1 MKLCNLLFASL
12 LVGACSVSPA
22 AHIVRPVIVADAGPV
37 PDAEVADA
45 EVASDGQVSESA
57 PDWAALPPVQKLDYE
72 LSQLPSRKA
81 QYQSLCAQKRDDSF
95 FKSVCGAQQPNIT
108 DFATLLH
115 LVGLDQNRAFAL
127 SGNST
132 SLVARSVSAL
142 NPRIIIFPR
151 IPDTLERPKQL
162 TALGFVRGEQFVEIV
177 SRDLVTNQPNF
188 YLLTFEQ
195 ACSYDGSCDLASL
208 LSEQIEHNWTA
219 YSIYSETDL
228 EQTSLDCHACHQPAG
243 FGTPN
248 ILRMQELTSPW
259 THWFPQ
265 RFEHRTDS
273 DRVLTAEFMSI
284 HDVDTQYGGVPV
296 QTIGSALDEGS
307 GAQLEAMIRA
317 EGYGVQPNAFDPKI
331 EAEASGGQPS
341 PTWLALFQVALS
353 GGAITVPFPRVDVTD
368 DAKRAAAVLS
378 YRAVIGGTAA
388 RTSLLDI
395 RDVFS
400 EDAQEKLSF
409 VPQPNADGKT
419 VLLQMCSRCH
429 DGRANPATGRSHFNV
444 QKLDQM
450 SQDEKALAIHRLQL
464 PADSPQIMPP
474 WRSGRM
480 TDDATQAAIMELSK

>member
-1 MKLCNLLFASL
+1 MT
-12 LVGACSVSPA
+12 
-22 AHIVRPVIVADAGPV
+22 DTGP
-37 PDAEVADA
+37 
-45 EVASDGQVSESA
+45 ASDGSVIA
-57 PDWAALPPVQKLDYE
+57 PAPSWADLPPIVKPDYE
-72 LSQLPSRKA
+72 LGQLPSRTA
-81 QYQSLCAQKRDDSF
+81 QYQKLCAQNRGDSF
-95 FKSVCGAQQPNIT
+95 FKTVCGDHQPNIP
-108 DFATLLH
+108 DFAGLLH
-115 LVGLDQNRAFAL
+115 LTGLDQNRAFAL

-132 SLVARSVSAL
+132 SLVAHSVSAL

-162 TALGFVRGEQFVEIV
+162 TAIGFVRGEQFVEVV
-177 SRDLVTNQPNF
+177 SRDLTTNQPNF

-195 ACSYDGSCDLASL
+195 ACNYDGSCDLTSL

-228 EQTSLDCHACHQPAG
+228 EQTSIDCHACHQPG
-243 FGTPN
+243 GYGTPN
-248 ILRMQELTSPW
+248 ILRMQELSSPW

-317 EGYGVQPNAFDPKI
+317 EGYGTQPNVFDPRI

-341 PTWLALFQVALS
+341 PTWQALFQVALS
-353 GGAITVPFPRVDVTD
+353 GAAITVPFPRIDVTD
-368 DAKRAAAVLS
+368 DTKRAAAVQS
-378 YRAVIGGTAA
+378 YRAVIGGAPRA
-388 RTSLLDI
+388 SMLDI

-400 EDAQEKLSF
+400 EDAMEKLSF
-409 VPQPNADGKT
+409 VPQPNADGKA

-429 DGRANPATGRSHFNV
+429 DGRANPTSGRSRFNV

-450 SQDEKALAIHRLQL
+450 SRDEKDLAIQRLQL
-464 PADSPQIMPP
+464 ATGAPLKMPP

-480 TDDATQAAIMELSK
+480 TDDATQAAISELDK